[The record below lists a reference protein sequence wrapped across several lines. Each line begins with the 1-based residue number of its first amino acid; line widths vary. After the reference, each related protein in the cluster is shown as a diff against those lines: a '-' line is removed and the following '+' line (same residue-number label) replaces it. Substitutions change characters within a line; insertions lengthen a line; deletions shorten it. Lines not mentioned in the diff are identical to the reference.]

1 MYCNDYIID
10 FQLAKVISK
19 YEKGQMRN
27 MGRATYLHMSANF
40 CGKGKKSISW
50 ISPDYRAVAYI
61 VSQCN
66 HEHSGIY
73 TLGIFRK
80 QILTARMNMGV
91 SIYHLVSV
99 VFFVPLIIISIPFH
113 IKNCSIMIT
122 TRVEHISS
130 THSYGVHRFSLSAD
144 SCVTHTEN

>member
-10 FQLAKVISK
+10 FQLAKVTSK
-19 YEKGQMRN
+19 YEKGPN
-27 MGRATYLHMSANF
+27 AEYGESHICTHV
-40 CGKGKKSISW
+40 GKFLWEREKSISW
-50 ISPDYRAVAYI
+50 ISPDYRAIAYI

-73 TLGIFRK
+73 ALGIFRK

-91 SIYHLVSV
+91 SIYHLGLVSV
-99 VFFVPLIIISIPFH
+99 VFLRPVNNNLYTISH
-113 IKNCSIMIT
+113 KNCSIMIT

-130 THSYGVHRFSLSAD
+130 THSYGCTDSA
-144 SCVTHTEN
+144 